1 MNYLPFQIGI
11 VTFFLSAIL
20 DNLTSTIVMVSLLR
34 KLVPPSEYRK
44 YDFST
49 PVISAHS
56 NFLLTIMSLF
66 WLMMTI
72 SLHHY
77 TYVHFM
83 IALSGNVLNNGGNNI
98 NIYLNSGS
106 NNIYIYLNSGANSI
120 YIYLNRGL
128 RLLGIM
134 SAKKGTDSSY
144 LSPIFGDN

>member
-1 MNYLPFQIGI
+1 MVQRPGNTKGRKICVHGRSHLKYAHDTPTNYLELLICFLIVKLFNILLYFSRMNYLPFQIGI

-77 TYVHFM
+77 TYVRFM
-83 IALSGNVLNNGGNNI
+83 VALSGNVLN
-98 NIYLNSGS
+98 S
-106 NNIYIYLNSGANSI
+106 
-120 YIYLNRGL
+120 
-128 RLLGIM
+128 RL
-134 SAKKGTDSSY
+134 
-144 LSPIFGDN
+144 